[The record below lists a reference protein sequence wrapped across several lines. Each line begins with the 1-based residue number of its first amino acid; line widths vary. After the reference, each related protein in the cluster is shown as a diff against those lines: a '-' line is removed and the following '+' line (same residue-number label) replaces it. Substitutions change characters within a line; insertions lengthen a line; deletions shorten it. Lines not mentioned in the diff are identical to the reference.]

1 MDRYMNVW
9 DRLFRIIEKENYER
23 TVYIYRLDQT
33 GKMMKPYLARL
44 FADEDLLHVLQ
55 DEYGGGKFK
64 LLIREG
70 RKMIFSGVVDIE
82 KGIHNRND
90 W

>member
-1 MDRYMNVW
+1 MGGVMNVW
-9 DRLFRIIEKENYER
+9 DSLDRIMAEENYER
-23 TVYIYRLDQT
+23 VVYVYRLDQT

-44 FADEDLLHVLQ
+44 FADENLPHVLQ

-70 RKMIFSGVVDIE
+70 RKMIFSGVVEIE
-82 KGIHNRND
+82 KRKHNRDD